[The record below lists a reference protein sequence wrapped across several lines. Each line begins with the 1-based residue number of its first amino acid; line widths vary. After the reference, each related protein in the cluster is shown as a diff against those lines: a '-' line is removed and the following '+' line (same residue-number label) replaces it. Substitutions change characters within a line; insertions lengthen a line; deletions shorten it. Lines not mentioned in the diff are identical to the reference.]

1 MAKALAELLEEG
13 VAGRH
18 VLVRSD
24 LNVPL
29 KDGVVTDDGRVR
41 ASLPVIEKLA
51 KAGARVIVTA
61 HLGRPKGQVDP
72 QYSIAPAAARLAEL
86 ASVPVQVATV
96 PVQVATDLVG
106 EDAKAKSAALKDG
119 EVLVLENVRYDA
131 RETSK
136 DDAERGAFADELVA
150 LTGQNGAYVD
160 DAFGAVH
167 RKHASV
173 YDVAKRLPAYLGDLV
188 KKEVDV
194 LAKTLNNPE
203 RPFVVVMGGAK
214 VSDKLA
220 VIDNLIGKADA
231 ILIGGGMGYTFAYA
245 QGYKVGKS
253 LLEKDQV
260 ETVRRYLETAPAQGT
275 EIVTAVDVVWA
286 DDFSADA
293 KTEIRPIED
302 LEGGELGAEG
312 EGLDIGP
319 KSRELFA
326 EKIKAAKTVF
336 WNGPVGVFEIAP
348 FAGGTEAVAKALAE
362 SDAFSIIGGGDSASA
377 IRNLGF
383 ADEQFGHIST
393 GGGASLE
400 YIEGKT
406 LPGLDALGA

>member
-18 VLVRSD
+18 VLIRSD

-86 ASVPVQVATV
+86 ASV

-406 LPGLDALGA
+406 LPGLEALGA

>member
-86 ASVPVQVATV
+86 ASVPVQVAT
-96 PVQVATDLVG
+96 DLVG

-136 DDAERGAFADELVA
+136 DDAERGAFADELVS

-260 ETVRRYLETAPAQGT
+260 ETVQRYLETAPAQGT

-362 SDAFSIIGGGDSASA
+362 SEAFSIIGGGDSASA

>member
-13 VAGRH
+13 VTGRH

-86 ASVPVQVATV
+86 ASV

-362 SDAFSIIGGGDSASA
+362 SEAFSIIGGGDSASA

>member
-51 KAGARVIVTA
+51 KGGARVIVTA
-61 HLGRPKGQVDP
+61 HLGRPKGQADP

-86 ASVPVQVATV
+86 ASV

-326 EKIKAAKTVF
+326 EKIKTAKTVF

>member
-61 HLGRPKGQVDP
+61 HLGRPKGQADP

-86 ASVPVQVATV
+86 ASV

-400 YIEGKT
+400 YIEGKI

>member
-51 KAGARVIVTA
+51 KGGARVIVTA

-86 ASVPVQVATV
+86 ASV

-275 EIVTAVDVVWA
+275 EIITAVDVVWA

>member
-18 VLVRSD
+18 VLIRSD

-51 KAGARVIVTA
+51 KGGARVIVTA

-86 ASVPVQVATV
+86 ASV

-348 FAGGTEAVAKALAE
+348 FAGGTEAIAKALAE
-362 SDAFSIIGGGDSASA
+362 SEAFSIIGGGDSASA

>member
-86 ASVPVQVATV
+86 ASV

-260 ETVRRYLETAPAQGT
+260 EAVRRYLETAPAQGT

-336 WNGPVGVFEIAP
+336 WNGPVGVFELAP
-348 FAGGTEAVAKALAE
+348 FAGGTKAVAEAIVE

-377 IRNLGF
+377 VRNLGF

>member
-18 VLVRSD
+18 VFVRSD

-86 ASVPVQVATV
+86 ASV

-362 SDAFSIIGGGDSASA
+362 SEAFSIIGGGDSASA

>member
-86 ASVPVQVATV
+86 ASVPVQVAT
-96 PVQVATDLVG
+96 DLVG
-106 EDAKAKSAALKDG
+106 EDAKAKSAALQDG

-362 SDAFSIIGGGDSASA
+362 SEAFSIIGGGDSASA

>member
-86 ASVPVQVATV
+86 ASV

-275 EIVTAVDVVWA
+275 EIITAVDVVWA

-319 KSRELFA
+319 KSRELFT

>member
-86 ASVPVQVATV
+86 ASV

-245 QGYKVGKS
+245 QGYTVGKS

-260 ETVRRYLETAPAQGT
+260 ETVQRYLETAPAQGT

-319 KSRELFA
+319 KNRLLERP
-326 EKIKAAKTVF
+326 
-336 WNGPVGVFEIAP
+336 GRR
-348 FAGGTEAVAKALAE
+348 
-362 SDAFSIIGGGDSASA
+362 
-377 IRNLGF
+377 IRDCPLRGW
-383 ADEQFGHIST
+383 
-393 GGGASLE
+393 
-400 YIEGKT
+400 Y
-406 LPGLDALGA
+406 

>member
-51 KAGARVIVTA
+51 KGGARVIVTA

-86 ASVPVQVATV
+86 ASV

-260 ETVRRYLETAPAQGT
+260 ETVQRYLETAPAQGT

-293 KTEIRPIED
+293 KTEISPIED

>member
-51 KAGARVIVTA
+51 KGGARVIVTA

-86 ASVPVQVATV
+86 ASV

-302 LEGGELGAEG
+302 LEGGELGAEV

>member
-1 MAKALAELLEEG
+1 MAHALDELIAEG
-13 VAGRH
+13 VSGRH

-29 KDGVVTDDGRVR
+29 KGTTVTDDGRVK
-41 ASLPVIEKLA
+41 ASLPVLKKLA
-51 KAGARVIVTA
+51 DAGARVIVTA
-61 HLGRPKGQVDP
+61 HLGRPKGKVDP

-86 ASVPVQVATV
+86 ADFNVV
-96 PVQVATDLVG
+96 VATDVVG
-106 EDAKAKSAALKDG
+106 EDAQAKAAALKDG
-119 EVLVLENVRYDA
+119 EVLVVENVRYDA

-150 LTGQNGAYVD
+150 LTGENGAYVD

-173 YDVAKRLPAYLGDLV
+173 YDVAKRLPSYLGDLV

-203 RPFVVVMGGAK
+203 RPFVVVMGGSK

-220 VIDNLIGKADA
+220 VIDNLIGKADTL
-231 ILIGGGMGYTFAYA
+231 LIGGGMGYTFAAA

-253 LLEKDQV
+253 ILEEDQIENV
-260 ETVRRYLETAPAQGT
+260 QRYLKEAPEKGT
-275 EIVTAVDVVWA
+275 EIIIASDIVWS
-286 DDFSADA
+286 DDFSNDA
-293 KTEIRPIED
+293 NTEIRPIED
-302 LEGGELGAEG
+302 LEGGKLGAEA

-319 KSRELFA
+319 KTREIFA

-336 WNGPVGVFEIAP
+336 WNGPVGVFEIPA
-348 FAGGTEAVAKALAE
+348 FSEGTKSVAQALVSSE
-362 SDAFSIIGGGDSASA
+362 AFSIIGGGDSASA
-377 IRNLGF
+377 VRNLGF
-383 ADEQFGHIST
+383 DDAQFGHIST

>member
-51 KAGARVIVTA
+51 KGGARVIVTA

-86 ASVPVQVATV
+86 ASV

-260 ETVRRYLETAPAQGT
+260 ETVRRYLETALAQGT

-348 FAGGTEAVAKALAE
+348 FAGGTEAIAKALAE

>member
-86 ASVPVQVATV
+86 ASV

-362 SDAFSIIGGGDSASA
+362 SEAFSIIGGGDSASA

>member
-1 MAKALAELLEEG
+1 MAKALAELLDEG
-13 VAGRH
+13 VTGRY

-86 ASVPVQVATV
+86 ASVPVK
-96 PVQVATDLVG
+96 VATDLVG
-106 EDAKAKSAALKDG
+106 EDAKAKAADLKDG

-150 LTGQNGAYVD
+150 LTGKNGAYVD

-194 LAKTLNNPE
+194 LSKALNNPE

-220 VIDNLIGKADA
+220 VIDNLIGKADS

-245 QGYKVGKS
+245 QGYEVGNS

-260 ETVRRYLETAPAQGT
+260 ETVKRYLEEAPKKGT
-275 EIVTAVDVVWA
+275 EIVTAVDVVWD
-286 DDFSADA
+286 DDFSAEDN
-293 KTEIRPIED
+293 TEVRTVED
-302 LEGGELGAEG
+302 LTGGKLGAEA

-319 KSRELFA
+319 KTRELFA
-326 EKIKAAKTVF
+326 EKIKNAKTIF
-336 WNGPVGVFEIAP
+336 WNGPVGVFELAP
-348 FAGGTEAVAKALAE
+348 FAGGTKAVAEAIVE

-377 IRNLGF
+377 VRNLGF

>member
-86 ASVPVQVATV
+86 ASV

-275 EIVTAVDVVWA
+275 EIITAVDVVWA

>member
-86 ASVPVQVATV
+86 ASV

-326 EKIKAAKTVF
+326 EKIKTAKTVF

-362 SDAFSIIGGGDSASA
+362 SEAFSIIGGGDSASA

>member
-86 ASVPVQVATV
+86 ASVPVQVAT
-96 PVQVATDLVG
+96 DLVG
-106 EDAKAKSAALKDG
+106 EDAKAKSAALKAG

>member
-13 VAGRH
+13 VAGRY

-51 KAGARVIVTA
+51 KGGARVIVTA

-86 ASVPVQVATV
+86 ASV

-362 SDAFSIIGGGDSASA
+362 SEAFSIIGGGDSASA

>member
-51 KAGARVIVTA
+51 KGGARVIVTA

-86 ASVPVQVATV
+86 ASV

-275 EIVTAVDVVWA
+275 EIITAVDVVWA

-362 SDAFSIIGGGDSASA
+362 SEAFSIIGGGDSASA

>member
-51 KAGARVIVTA
+51 KGGARVIVTA

-86 ASVPVQVATV
+86 ASVPVQVAT
-96 PVQVATDLVG
+96 DLVG
-106 EDAKAKSAALKDG
+106 EDAKAKAAALKDG

-348 FAGGTEAVAKALAE
+348 FAGGTEAVAKALADSE
-362 SDAFSIIGGGDSASA
+362 AFSIIGGGDSASA

-400 YIEGKT
+400 YIEGKI

>member
-51 KAGARVIVTA
+51 KGGARVIVTA

-86 ASVPVQVATV
+86 ASV

-326 EKIKAAKTVF
+326 EKIKAATTVF

>member
-86 ASVPVQVATV
+86 ASV

-362 SDAFSIIGGGDSASA
+362 SEAFSIIGGGDSASA
-377 IRNLGF
+377 IRNLGV
-383 ADEQFGHIST
+383 ADEQVGHIST

>member
-1 MAKALAELLEEG
+1 MAHALDELIAEG
-13 VAGRH
+13 VSGRH

-29 KDGVVTDDGRVR
+29 KGTTVTDDGRVK
-41 ASLPVIEKLA
+41 ASLPVLKKLA
-51 KAGARVIVTA
+51 DAGARVIVTA
-61 HLGRPKGQVDP
+61 HLGRPKGKVDP

-86 ASVPVQVATV
+86 ADFNVV
-96 PVQVATDLVG
+96 VATDVVG
-106 EDAKAKSAALKDG
+106 EDAQAKAAALKDG
-119 EVLVLENVRYDA
+119 EVLVVENVRYDA

-150 LTGQNGAYVD
+150 LTGENGAYVD

-173 YDVAKRLPAYLGDLV
+173 YDVAKRLPSYLGDLV

-203 RPFVVVMGGAK
+203 RPFVVVMGGSK

-220 VIDNLIGKADA
+220 VIDNLIGKADTL
-231 ILIGGGMGYTFAYA
+231 LIGGGMGYTFAAA

-253 LLEKDQV
+253 ILEEDQIENV
-260 ETVRRYLETAPAQGT
+260 QRYLKEAPEKGT
-275 EIVTAVDVVWA
+275 EIIIASDIVWS
-286 DDFSADA
+286 DDFSNDA
-293 KTEIRPIED
+293 NTEIRPIED
-302 LEGGELGAEG
+302 LEGGKLGAEA

-319 KSRELFA
+319 KTREIFA

-336 WNGPVGVFEIAP
+336 WNGPVGVFEIPA
-348 FAGGTEAVAKALAE
+348 FSEGTKSVAQALVSSE
-362 SDAFSIIGGGDSASA
+362 AFSIIGGGDSASA
-377 IRNLGF
+377 VRNLGF
-383 ADEQFGHIST
+383 EDAQFGHIST

>member
-86 ASVPVQVATV
+86 ASV

-220 VIDNLIGKADA
+220 VIDNIIGKADA

-245 QGYKVGKS
+245 PGYKVGQS

-326 EKIKAAKTVF
+326 EKIKTAKTVF